1 MSIKINGRQL
11 EITSTIREW
20 VGDRLRNLAED
31 SVIKTTQLNATLERE
46 KSTFR
51 ASLVLNCKYH
61 TLTAEV
67 SGPDLGKVVE
77 SGARKLE
84 AQVRSLRDKIR
95 SHKVDGLAESE
106 QNKAEEAAAGSA
118 ADADTEKS
126 AD

>member
-95 SHKVDGLAESE
+95 SHKVDGLSESE
-106 QNKAEEAAAGSA
+106 QTKAAAA
-118 ADADTEKS
+118 EPDADADAEKS

>member
-95 SHKVDGLAESE
+95 SHKADGLAENE
-106 QNKAEEAAAGSA
+106 QNKAEEPSA
-118 ADADTEKS
+118 QPDAEAEKS

>member
-95 SHKVDGLAESE
+95 SHKADGLSESE
-106 QNKAEEAAAGSA
+106 QNKAAAAEPA
-118 ADADTEKS
+118 ADADAEKS

>member
-31 SVIKTTQLNATLERE
+31 SVIKTTQLNATLEKE

-95 SHKVDGLAESE
+95 SHKAEGLAESE
-106 QNKAEEAAAGSA
+106 QNKAAEPA
-118 ADADTEKS
+118 ADAAAEKS